1 MGTFENTFSK
11 KTEKRLSNMRRQ
23 LAGPGSST
31 SNWKAT
37 TDPGKAAAA
46 GTGGRYGRVGT
57 AAGPSSGKESIAT
70 KDSGKM
76 APAGTSGNYRGATT
90 AVGPAAS
97 GATYVA
103 TQDSG
108 KMAPAGSSGGNYR
121 GNTTAV
127 GPAASGADY
136 VSTQDSGKQAPAGAA
151 GQYRAGAGVVGPQ
164 SGKETLSVHDP
175 GLQQPVSGGV

>member
-76 APAGTSGNYRGATT
+76 APAGSGGNYRGNTT

-97 GATYVA
+97 GSDYIS

-121 GNTTAV
+121 AT
-127 GPAASGADY
+127 P
-136 VSTQDSGKQAPAGAA
+136 
-151 GQYRAGAGVVGPQ
+151 
-164 SGKETLSVHDP
+164 
-175 GLQQPVSGGV
+175 